1 MGGQV
6 AGLSFGSAAGGFLWL
21 LLVVAV
27 VYAAV
32 VRLISC

>member
-6 AGLSFGSAAGGFLWL
+6 AGLSFGSAAGDFLRL